1 MVTLNLEGAWIHRS
15 GRADT
20 RRALPVASITEQ
32 TAARGQ
38 VRQYAGGGRRSITA
52 PGATTTVELNLVWL
66 DRDTADLLL
75 AWIGDVIVYRDRL
88 GRVVYGQL
96 SSVNLTEAP
105 TAPDGIV
112 ASASMTIAPT
122 TETAEII

>member
-1 MVTLNLEGAWIHRS
+1 MVTLNIEGAWIHLANRV
-15 GRADT
+15 DT
-20 RRALPVASITEQ
+20 RRTLPIASITEQ
-32 TAARGQ
+32 TTARGS

-52 PGATTTVELNLVWL
+52 PGATVTVELSLVWL
-66 DRDTADLLL
+66 QRDTADLLL

-96 SSVNLTEAP
+96 SSVNLSEAP

-112 ASASMTIAPT
+112 ASASLTLMPT
-122 TETAEII
+122 TETAEVI